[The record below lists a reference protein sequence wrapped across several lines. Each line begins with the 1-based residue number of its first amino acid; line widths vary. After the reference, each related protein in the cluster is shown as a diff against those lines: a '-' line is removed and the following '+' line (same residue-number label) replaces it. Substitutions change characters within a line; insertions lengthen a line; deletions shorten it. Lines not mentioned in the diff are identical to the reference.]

1 MCCVHVCMCGE
12 PYVDEMCVV
21 VALMMIRWHLDSER
35 VNADL
40 RVERLCVLLLLG
52 APRAVE
58 GGREGILPV
67 QYHWQ
72 AKLLGVRVTTRNS

>member
-1 MCCVHVCMCGE
+1 MCMCGE

-40 RVERLCVLLLLG
+40 RVECLCVLLLLG
-52 APRAVE
+52 APLVV
-58 GGREGILPV
+58 REGERAFCLCNTTSRPN
-67 QYHWQ
+67 HWEY
-72 AKLLGVRVTTRNS
+72 L